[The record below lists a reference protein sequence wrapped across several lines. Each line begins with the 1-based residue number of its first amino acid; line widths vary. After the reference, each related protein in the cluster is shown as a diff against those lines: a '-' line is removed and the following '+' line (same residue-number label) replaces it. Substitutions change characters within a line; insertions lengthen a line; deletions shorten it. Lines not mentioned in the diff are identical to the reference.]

1 MLYNNKKG
9 FINLNLNNTRFKE
22 KIKLKS
28 KISEYI
34 DNAFKSFN
42 DLDSNSHSYM
52 SENVTENKQKYI
64 KFTTDDRKNTIVALL
79 ILGFVY
85 ICIYTIIRKIKIYKE
100 NKLVEEA
107 LKQYELDKQEYI
119 ETGITR

>member
-1 MLYNNKKG
+1 
-9 FINLNLNNTRFKE
+9 
-22 KIKLKS
+22 
-28 KISEYI
+28 
-34 DNAFKSFN
+34 
-42 DLDSNSHSYM
+42 M